1 MRFWIYVLFGLIYL
15 IILFLS
21 RFYGSETIFLFK
33 SLFLTL
39 YIVTEI
45 LAVRMEDRKNWI
57 IKPVVLASVFT
68 FLIGYGIT
76 NLRFIIPDSE
86 ARNNLFFTFG
96 NDPFNLLS
104 KTMDYIVLGLVS
116 MWIGYRS
123 NLGLFLFKFL
133 TTSVVN
139 LKKYFKNSF
148 DFNIK
153 LIYTFI
159 ILSIGVRFYAIFIGV
174 YGYAQDPE
182 QVIESAGISQY
193 LNLLGL
199 LAQYSL
205 LVISLAYYSSE
216 DKKLYRTVFILLMI
230 VEVFFGIISGAKSLV
245 VMPFIIPMVAFFIL
259 KRRVKKSLLA
269 LSIVAIVI
277 AYILIEPFRILRHM
291 DPNFRSTPTYIMQ
304 TFYDAYILN
313 KQVGLGEEKDAMFF
327 LLSILSRNN
336 YMTEAALAI
345 DYENIVG
352 LNEHDPDFLERLY
365 FAPLHAVVPRFI
377 WAGKP
382 IENTGLW
389 FTHRVLGYDFDSSTG
404 FTPFGFLY
412 FAGGMPLIVLFF
424 FIFGIMQNA
433 LFRFLE
439 LGSGGMIIFLGLLST
454 VILIDT
460 SVNAI
465 FVTWIRY
472 FPLLVIIQYFTF
484 KK

>member
-1 MRFWIYVLFGLIYL
+1 MRFLMYVFFGLLYL
-15 IILFLS
+15 LILFLD
-21 RFYGSETIFLFK
+21 RFYSSETIFLFK

-45 LAVRMEDRKNWI
+45 LAVRMEDRKNWM

-123 NLGLFLFKFL
+123 NLGFFLFKFL

-205 LVISLAYYSSE
+205 LVLSLAYYSEGQNKSYL
-216 DKKLYRTVFILLMI
+216 KVIVLLII
-230 VEVFFGIISGAKSLV
+230 VEVIFGIMSGMKSLV
-245 VMPFIIPMVAFFIL
+245 VMPFVIPMVAFFIL
-259 KRRVKKSLLA
+259 KRKIKKSLLA
-269 LSIVAIVI
+269 LSVAAIVI
-277 AYILIEPFRILRHM
+277 AYIIIEPFRILRFM
-291 DPNFRSTPTYIMQ
+291 DPNFQSSPKYIIQ
-304 TFYDAYILN
+304 TLYDAYILN
-313 KQVGLGEEKDAMFF
+313 KQVGLGEAKDTEFF
-327 LLSILSRNN
+327 LFAFLSRNN
-336 YMTEAALAI
+336 YMIEAAMAI
-345 DYENIVG
+345 DYENNVG
-352 LNEHDPDFLERLY
+352 LNEHDPDFLSRLY

-382 IENTGLW
+382 FENTGIW
-389 FTHRVLGYDFDSSTG
+389 FTHRVLGFDFDSSTG

-454 VILIDT
+454 VVLIDT
-460 SVNAI
+460 SVNGI
-465 FVTWIRY
+465 FVAWIRY
-472 FPLLVIIQYFTF
+472 YPLLILIQYFTF